1 MNMTEVFNIII
12 LSAIFC
18 LTPALV
24 LRICARVRWLGKIG
38 PVLILYLIGLV
49 VGNIGLM
56 PRQLPLIQEV
66 FSNATVPL
74 AIPLMLFG
82 CSLRRSI
89 TRSQL
94 LALLS
99 GLAAVV
105 LTVTGGYLLFGRS
118 LDEGAKIGGLL
129 TGVYTGGTI
138 NLAALKAMLGVQD
151 STYILINS
159 YDMLVSFLYLTF
171 LLGIGI
177 KLFRRLLPG
186 TVLSA
191 ADPTVRD
198 FSAGTISPDVR
209 EADPSFDAGTA
220 SARAIFSRE
229 GLASAGRSVGLTLLV
244 CAVSGGVALLLPE
257 PAFMTV
263 FILLLTTLGIAC
275 SFFKP
280 VRDLKYSY
288 DIGMYLIYIFCIAVA
303 SMADLGHFD
312 LAGGVRL
319 LGYIT
324 FVVFGSLVL
333 QVLLARLLN
342 IDADTVIT
350 TSVAFINSPPFVPMI
365 AAALRNKKVLIGGL
379 TIGIVGYAV
388 GNYLGFLI
396 AELLTKL

>member
-1 MNMTEVFNIII
+1 MTEVFNIII

-177 KLFRRLLPG
+177 KLFRQLLPG

-191 ADPTVRD
+191 AEDGE
-198 FSAGTISPDVR
+198 SSGSPDVR

-350 TSVAFINSPPFVPMI
+350 ASVAFINSPPFVPMI